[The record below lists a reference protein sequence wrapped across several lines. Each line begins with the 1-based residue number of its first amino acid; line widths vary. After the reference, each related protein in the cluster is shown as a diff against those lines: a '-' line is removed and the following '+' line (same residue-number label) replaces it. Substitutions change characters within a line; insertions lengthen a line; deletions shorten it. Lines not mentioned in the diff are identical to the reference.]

1 MQELLNLA
9 AMQRLKPA
17 LFETGQTVITTH
29 LDNWANENLPK
40 ALLDRDLWAVI
51 LVNAHTRGVGWD
63 EELPDDDAE
72 LNRLALQPGKR
83 GRIMSVYTVAGEK
96 IWVITEWD
104 RSATT
109 LLFPDDY

>member
-17 LFETGQTVITTH
+17 LFETGQVVITTN
-29 LDNWANENLPK
+29 LDNWAEENFPGE
-40 ALLDRDLWAVI
+40 LLDHHLWAAI

-63 EELPDDDAE
+63 EELPGDDAE
-72 LNRLALQPGKR
+72 LNRLALRPGKR

-104 RSATT
+104 RSTTT